1 MGDLNN
7 VRRKEANRALREL
20 VGALKKKKIHDQ
32 LSQEIQVYD
41 YCPEVSL
48 GFGLHGLFIL
58 EHNSIHFY

>member
-1 MGDLNN
+1 M
-7 VRRKEANRALREL
+7 ANRALREL